1 VRFSGTVGKLWEEA
15 IFHETN
21 GDESNW
27 AFVDERE
34 KDTSETGRMYVQTR
48 AKGRTGEARRAK
60 ERTKEKTRNTEKERE
75 SLRSLKA
82 KWPGCAPCITI
93 SLGKS

>member
-1 VRFSGTVGKLWEEA
+1 MAQLENCAAREEA
-15 IFHETN
+15 IFHEAN

-27 AFVDERE
+27 AFVNERGE
-34 KDTSETGRMYVQTR
+34 DASGAAHMYVRTR
-48 AKGRTGEARRAK
+48 AKGKMGGTRRTEGTDKREGEK
-60 ERTKEKTRNTEKERE
+60 YGERE
-75 SLRSLKA
+75 RRSRSLKA